1 MGPGILKRAVLCV
14 LTCWALGAS
23 AQQAASPKELQRLKS
38 AITALQQ
45 DLGKHRGEHSAL
57 QKQLQSNEVA
67 IGNLSRQIDRNAAQ
81 IRTLEQ
87 ELGELRTRQRDLA
100 LARTKQQTLIA
111 AQLRSAYQLG
121 QEKNLKVLLNQQDP
135 ARISRAMTYVDYL
148 NRARLDAIAEFSST
162 IDELAKL
169 EPAIQSR
176 TLGLAQTGEQLA
188 AEKEQLAS
196 QQNSRRQTLA
206 SLSATI
212 QSKDA
217 QLKQHQQDRQRLE
230 NLLNT
235 VEDVATTFATM
246 DDAKPFA
253 SRKGKMSW
261 PTKGKIVTRFGS
273 RRHDG
278 GLRSQGVEIR
288 ASKGSSVTAVHHGRV
303 VFADW
308 FGGQGLLLIIDHGDG
323 FMSLYGHN
331 QSLLK
336 ETGDWIHTGEIVAT
350 VGDSGGRSEAGLYF
364 EIRQKGKA
372 SNPAQ
377 WCRS

>member
-278 GLRSQGVEIR
+278 GLRSQGVEMR